1 MLLSLFSDI
10 SMCAHR
16 GLVMTINNEDKT
28 LASEN
33 TDNEFE
39 IERMKSAVSR
49 MTDEDMQNLFDRAF
63 ADFQKSKLDPNHKQR
78 D

>member
-1 MLLSLFSDI
+1 MAI
-10 SMCAHR
+10 K
-16 GLVMTINNEDKT
+16 NKEKT

-33 TDNEFE
+33 TNNWLETE
-39 IERMKSAVSR
+39 KMKSALSR

-63 ADFQKSKLDPNHKQR
+63 ADLQKSKLDSNCNQN